1 MWIDNA
7 SKIDMLAYYPY
18 SELLMEIIRDERMQP
33 LTVGLFGSWGIGKS
47 TLLQIL
53 ENDIKVASD
62 EKGLFC
68 VNLNAWSFE
77 NYDDAKTAIIESL
90 LKALQENKNFVEKA
104 GTEIINLLKRIDY
117 MKLAASAVKTGIP
130 LAISLATAN
139 PAPILLS
146 LPKTAWDALVKKPKE
161 SIGKIFDEASSFK
174 SNYVKDVESTSI
186 VDNLRLFRKEFA
198 KMIDKLEV
206 KNLVVLIDDL
216 DRCNPDRIIEI
227 LEAIKLFLSVEKTTF
242 IIAVD
247 ERVVKYAIKDKY
259 PVQSDDSTDI
269 SKDYIEKII
278 QLPIRLPEL
287 SSIDVENYLML
298 LVYEMYLGDKFQGIV
313 DKAYEVGILFN
324 QQRITSD
331 QIDEY
336 CKDIDYKSD
345 ELIQLRNTI
354 ISIKNVVADSLKGNP
369 RQAKRFLNMFF
380 VRKKLAGIYY
390 KGENAIKDE
399 ILAKLMALEY
409 IDKQKFQ
416 ELYNWYQESTVGIE
430 KLEKLYGIVS
440 AGKEPENEFSSWN
453 DEQLKKWIM
462 AEPQD
467 IYNIDLAKYF
477 YVSRDVL
484 KEKTYSLDMLTAED
498 KETISHLIKNREDAI
513 IQKGIITKM
522 LLLDKERKGNLVK
535 AIYEL
540 FKKNTLGLMTL
551 CILFDLDSSIRYDI
565 AKTVTQIDT
574 KTLNIAEVGF
584 LQSMY
589 RKDEGSMKQCIEEL
603 KSKGKLTEPKYS
615 KIIEKMVK

>member
-18 SELLMEIIRDERMQP
+18 SELLMDIIRDERMQP

-53 ENDIKVASD
+53 ENNIKVDSD
-62 EKGLFC
+62 DKGLFC
-68 VNLNAWSFE
+68 VNLNAWIFE
-77 NYDDAKTAIIESL
+77 SYDDAKTSIMESL
-90 LKALQENKNFVEKA
+90 LKELQENKNFVKKA

-139 PAPILLS
+139 PAPIMLS
-146 LPKTAWDALVKKPKE
+146 LSKTAWDSIIKKPKE

-174 SNYVKDVESTSI
+174 STYVKDAESNSI
-186 VDNLRLFRKEFA
+186 VDNVRLFRNEFA
-198 KMIDKLEV
+198 KMIEKIEV
-206 KNLVVLIDDL
+206 KNLVILIDDL

-247 ERVVKYAIKDKY
+247 ERVVKYAIKEKY
-259 PVQSDDSTDI
+259 PLQSDDSTDI

-298 LVYEMYLGDKFQGIV
+298 LVYEMYLGDKFQNIV
-313 DKAYEVGILFN
+313 NKLYEDGVLFN
-324 QQRITSD
+324 QQRITSEKIED
-331 QIDEY
+331 Y
-336 CKDIDYKSD
+336 CKDINYISD

-354 ISIKNVVADSLKGNP
+354 VNIKNVVADSLKGNP
-369 RQAKRFLNMFF
+369 RQAKRFLNMFL
-380 VRKKLAGIYY
+380 VRKKLAFIYF
-390 KGENAIKDE
+390 KGTNAIKDE
-399 ILAKLMALEY
+399 VLAKLMSLEY
-409 IDKQKFQ
+409 INKDKFQ

-440 AGKEPENEFSSWN
+440 ADKIPENEFSSWN
-453 DEQLKKWIM
+453 DEQLKRWVM
-462 AEPQD
+462 SEPKD
-467 IYNIDLAKYF
+467 IYNMDLSKYF
-477 YVSRDVL
+477 YISRDVL

-498 KETISHLIKNREDAI
+498 KETIEHLIKNREDAA
-513 IQKGIITKM
+513 IQKGIISKM
-522 LLLDKERKGNLVK
+522 ILLERDRKNNLVK

-540 FKKNTLGLMTL
+540 FKKNTLGLVTL
-551 CILFDLDSSIRYDI
+551 AILFDLDSSIRYDI
-565 AKTVTQIDT
+565 AKTVIRADT
-574 KTLNIAEVGF
+574 KTINAAEVGF

-589 RKDEGSMKQCIEEL
+589 RKDVDSMKPCIVEL
-603 KSKGKLTEPKYS
+603 KSKGKINDAKYN
-615 KIIEKMVK
+615 KIIE

>member
-18 SELLMEIIRDERMQP
+18 SELLMDIIRDERMQP

-53 ENDIKVASD
+53 ENNIKVDSD
-62 EKGLFC
+62 DKGLFC
-68 VNLNAWSFE
+68 VNLNAWVFE
-77 NYDDAKTAIIESL
+77 SYDDAKTSIMESL
-90 LKALQENKNFVEKA
+90 LKELQENEDFVKKA
-104 GTEIINLLKRIDY
+104 GTEIINLLKRINY

-139 PAPILLS
+139 PAPIMLS
-146 LPKTAWDALVKKPKE
+146 LSKTAWDSIIKKPKE

-174 SNYVKDVESTSI
+174 STYVKDEESNSI
-186 VDNLRLFRKEFA
+186 VDNVRLFRNEFA
-198 KMIDKLEV
+198 KMIEKIEV
-206 KNLVVLIDDL
+206 KNLVILIDDL

-247 ERVVKYAIKDKY
+247 ERVVKYAIKEKY
-259 PVQSDDSTDI
+259 PLQSDDSTDI

-298 LVYEMYLGDKFQGIV
+298 LVYEMYLGDKFQSV
-313 DKAYEVGILFN
+313 VNKLYEDGALFN
-324 QQRITSD
+324 QQRITSEKIED
-331 QIDEY
+331 Y
-336 CKDIDYKSD
+336 CKDINYISD

-354 ISIKNVVADSLKGNP
+354 VNIKNVVADSLKGNP
-369 RQAKRFLNMFF
+369 RQAKRFLNMFL
-380 VRKKLAGIYY
+380 VRKKLACIYF
-390 KGENAIKDE
+390 KGTNAIKDE
-399 ILAKLMALEY
+399 VLAKLMSLEY
-409 IDKQKFQ
+409 INKDKFQ

-430 KLEKLYGIVS
+430 KLERLYGIVS
-440 AGKEPENEFSSWN
+440 ADKIPENELSSWN
-453 DEQLKKWIM
+453 DEQLKRWVM
-462 AEPQD
+462 SEPKD
-467 IYNIDLAKYF
+467 IYNMDLSKYF
-477 YVSRDVL
+477 YISRDVL

-498 KETISHLIKNREDAI
+498 KETIEHLIKNRGDAA
-513 IQKGIITKM
+513 IQKGIISKM
-522 LLLDKERKGNLVK
+522 ILLERDRKNNLVK

-540 FKKNTLGLMTL
+540 FKKNTLGLVTL
-551 CILFDLDSSIRYDI
+551 AILFDLDSSIRYDI
-565 AKTVTQIDT
+565 AKTVIRVDT
-574 KTLNIAEVGF
+574 KTISAAEVGF

-589 RKDEGSMKQCIEEL
+589 RKDVDSMKPCIKEL
-603 KSKGKLTEPKYS
+603 KSKGKINDAKYN
-615 KIIEKMVK
+615 KIIEKVVK

>member
-18 SELLMEIIRDERMQP
+18 SELLMDIIRDERMQP

-53 ENDIKVASD
+53 ENNIKGDSED
-62 EKGLFC
+62 KGLFC
-68 VNLNAWSFE
+68 VNLNAWIFE
-77 NYDDAKTAIIESL
+77 SYDDAKTSIMESL
-90 LKALQENKNFVEKA
+90 LKELQENKNFVKKA
-104 GTEIINLLKRIDY
+104 GTEITNLLKRIDY

-139 PAPILLS
+139 PAPIMLS
-146 LPKTAWDALVKKPKE
+146 LSKTAWDSIIKKPKE
-161 SIGKIFDEASSFK
+161 SLNKILDEASSFK
-174 SNYVKDVESTSI
+174 SNYVKDAESNSI
-186 VDNLRLFRKEFA
+186 VDNVRLFRNEFA
-198 KMIDKLEV
+198 KMIKKIEV

-247 ERVVKYAIKDKY
+247 ERVVKYAIKEKY
-259 PVQSDDSTDI
+259 PLQSDDSTDI

-298 LVYEMYLGDKFQGIV
+298 LVYEMYLGDKFQSIV
-313 DKAYEVGILFN
+313 NKLYEDGVLFN
-324 QQRITSD
+324 QQRITSEKIED
-331 QIDEY
+331 Y
-336 CKDIDYKSD
+336 CKDTNYKSD

-354 ISIKNVVADSLKGNP
+354 VNIKNVVADSLKGNP
-369 RQAKRFLNMFF
+369 RQAKRFLNMFL
-380 VRKKLAGIYY
+380 VRKKLACIYF

-399 ILAKLMALEY
+399 VLAKLMSLEY
-409 IDKQKFQ
+409 INKDKFQ

-440 AGKEPENEFSSWN
+440 ADKIPENEFSSWN
-453 DEQLKKWIM
+453 DEQLKRWVM
-462 AEPQD
+462 SEPKD
-467 IYNIDLAKYF
+467 IYNMDLSKYF
-477 YVSRDVL
+477 YISRDVL

-498 KETISHLIKNREDAI
+498 KETIEHLIKNREDAAM
-513 IQKGIITKM
+513 QKGIISKVI
-522 LLLDKERKGNLVK
+522 LLERERKNNLVK

-540 FKKNTLGLMTL
+540 FKKNTLGLVTL
-551 CILFDLDSSIRYDI
+551 AILFDLDSPSRYDI
-565 AKTVTQIDT
+565 AKTVIRVST
-574 KTLNIAEVGF
+574 KTINAAEVGF

-589 RKDEGSMKQCIEEL
+589 RKDADSMKPCIEEL
-603 KSKGKLTEPKYS
+603 KSKGKINATKYN
-615 KIIEKMVK
+615 KIIEKAMK